1 MNAGKMRRSAQ
12 QMTQEACLRVLQR
25 GTSGVLSLVDADGLP
40 YGVPLSYAW
49 VDEMLV
55 FHGALEGK
63 KLECM
68 RKNKRA
74 SFCVVDRDEVIPEK
88 YTTAYRSVIVRGQ
101 MEVVEDK
108 ARAHAL
114 CMALAMRFFPDVQ
127 AAEAEYHQYEKSL
140 CMMVLRPDDIT
151 GKIGL
156 ELLKKGAN
164 E

>member
-1 MNAGKMRRSAQ
+1 MRRSAQ
-12 QMTQEACLRVLQR
+12 QMTQETCMQVLQR
-25 GTSGVLSLVDADGLP
+25 GTSGVLSLLDAQGHP

-49 VDEMLV
+49 VDGVLV

-68 RKNKRA
+68 RQNPCA
-74 SFCVVDRDEVIPEK
+74 SFCVVDCDEVVPEK

-114 CMALAMRFFPDVQ
+114 CMALAMRFFPDAQ
-127 AAEAEYHQYEKSL
+127 AAEAEYRRYEGHL
-140 CMMVLRPDDIT
+140 CIMVLKPEEIT
-151 GKIGL
+151 GKMGL
-156 ELLKKGAN
+156 ELLKRGAN
-164 E
+164 A

>member
-1 MNAGKMRRSAQ
+1 MRRSAQ
-12 QMTQEACLRVLQR
+12 QMTQETCVQVLQR
-25 GTSGVLSLVDADGLP
+25 GTSGVLSLLDAQGYP

-49 VDEMLV
+49 VDGVLV

-68 RKNKRA
+68 QKNKCA
-74 SFCVVDRDEVIPEK
+74 SFCVVDCDEVVPEK

-127 AAEAEYHQYEKSL
+127 AAEAEYRLYEGRL
-140 CMMVLRPDDIT
+140 CMMVLKPEEIT

-156 ELLKKGAN
+156 ELLKRGAN
-164 E
+164 A